1 MTKIMTGS
9 AAAAM
14 ALTATLA
21 IAPTAS
27 AQDASVT
34 FSGRLMLDYTTADIK
49 DPDVSVETAKVR
61 RARIAAK
68 GKYGEAISY
77 KFEVNHSTGSDLELT
92 DGFIQFQPKDQ
103 PFFVKVGQYKTH
115 NSFEEESSSR
125 FTTTIE
131 RGAYTDT
138 FELNRRLGVSVG
150 TKGENYTFIA
160 GIFDESVEGGA
171 FDNNGKAAAARA
183 TFVPYKTDET
193 LVHVGGSWRYRDAS
207 DAFDETVN
215 DGLRYRQRPYGGG
228 FDSSNTNGVLSS
240 GRIINTGRFAKS
252 DNLYAVEGA
261 VLHNNLWMAGEYNV
275 LNANGAGTNEDGS
288 FNGGYIEAG
297 IVFGGRRTYK
307 ASNGTWDRPKVDNPF
322 GSGGMGAVALVA
334 RYDIIDVQDGPYLGE
349 LDTVILGADWM
360 PTKQT
365 RLRINY
371 FDSDA
376 TNGAA
381 DSVTGVVARLGFDF

>member
-1 MTKIMTGS
+1 MTKFLKGGS
-9 AAAAM
+9 AAAMGLCAM
-14 ALTATLA
+14 MATG
-21 IAPTAS
+21 TS
-27 AQDASVT
+27 VQAQDAT
-34 FSGRLMLDYTTADIK
+34 IEMGGRLMIDYTTADINT
-49 DPDVSVETAKVR
+49 PDVSVETTKVR
-61 RARIAAK
+61 RARLFAK
-68 GKYGEAISY
+68 GKYGEAVSY

-92 DGFIQFQPKDQ
+92 DGFVQFQPKDQ

-150 TKGENYTFIA
+150 AKGENYTFIA

-193 LVHVGGSWRYRDAS
+193 LVHLGGSWRYRNAS
-207 DAFDETVN
+207 DSFDETEN

-228 FDSSNTNGVLSS
+228 FDSSNTGGVLSS
-240 GRIINTGRFAKS
+240 GRIINTGRFAES

-261 VLHNNLWMAGEYNV
+261 VLHNNLWMAGEYNF
-275 LNANGAGTNEDGS
+275 LNANGADTNPDGS

-322 GSGGMGAVALVA
+322 GSGGMGAVAVVA
-334 RYDIIDVQDGPYLGE
+334 RYDTIDVQDGPYLGE

-360 PTKQT
+360 PTKQV
-365 RLRINY
+365 RLRLNY

-381 DSVTGVVARLGFDF
+381 DSVSGVVARLGFDF

>member
-1 MTKIMTGS
+1 MTALMTVP
-9 AAAAM
+9 
-14 ALTATLA
+14 T
-21 IAPTAS
+21 IAQ
-27 AQDASVT
+27 AQDATIEVG
-34 FSGRLMLDYTTADIK
+34 GRLMIDYTTADIQ
-49 DPDVSVETAKVR
+49 DPDVSVETTKVR
-61 RARIAAK
+61 RARLFAK
-68 GKYGEAISY
+68 GNYGEAISY

-92 DGFIQFQPKDQ
+92 DGFVQFKPKDQ

-115 NSFEEESSSR
+115 NSFEEETSSR

-131 RGAYTDT
+131 RGAFTDT
-138 FELNRRLGVSVG
+138 FELNRRLGISVG
-150 TKGENYTFIA
+150 TKGDNYTFIA

-183 TFVPYKTDET
+183 TFVPYNTDET
-193 LVHVGGSWRYRDAS
+193 LVHVGGSWRYRNAS
-207 DAFDETVN
+207 DSLDETVN
-215 DGLRYRQRPYGGG
+215 DGLRYRQRPYAGG
-228 FDSSNTNGVLSS
+228 FDSDNTGGVLSS

-275 LNANGAGTNEDGS
+275 LKANGAGENADGS

-297 IVFGGRRTYK
+297 VVFGGRRTYK
-307 ASNGTWDRPKVDNPF
+307 ASKGTWDRPKVDNPF
-322 GSGGMGAVALVA
+322 GSGGMGAVAVVA
-334 RYDIIDVQDGPYLGE
+334 RYDTVDVQDGPYLGT

-360 PTKQT
+360 PTKQV
-365 RLRINY
+365 RLRLNY

-381 DSVTGVVARLGFDF
+381 DSANGVVARLGFDF